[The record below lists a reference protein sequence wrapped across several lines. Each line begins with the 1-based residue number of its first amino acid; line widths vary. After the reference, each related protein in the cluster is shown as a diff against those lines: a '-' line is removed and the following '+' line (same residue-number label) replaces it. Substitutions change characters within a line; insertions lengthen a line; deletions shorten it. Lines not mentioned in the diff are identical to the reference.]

1 MKKQMALLTAILL
14 AFTLTVAARNQQ
26 PRQGGERPQMNPK
39 ERAAKMAKDLELT
52 ADQTQKVEALFEV
65 QKTKM
70 TELREKFQG
79 NQEGRRTALQELR
92 KKWDEEL
99 ELIIGKEKLEKHRAA
114 EKEQMRQARE
124 NRPRQQPQ

>member
-14 AFTLTVAARNQQ
+14 AFTLTVTAQNQQ

-39 ERAAKMAKDLELT
+39 ERAVKLAKELELT
-52 ADQTQKVEALFEV
+52 AEQTQKVEALFEE

-79 NQEGRRTALQELR
+79 NQDGRRTALQELR

-99 ELIIGKEKLEKHRAA
+99 ELIIGKEKMEKHRAA
-114 EKEQMRQARE
+114 EKEQMRQGRE
-124 NRPRQQPQ
+124 NRPRQQQ

>member
-14 AFTLTVAARNQQ
+14 AFTLTATAQNQQ

-39 ERAAKMAKDLELT
+39 ERAEKMAKELELT
-52 ADQTQKVEALFEV
+52 AEQSQKVEALFEV
-65 QKTKM
+65 QKTQM

-99 ELIIGKEKLEKHRAA
+99 EKIIGKEKLEKHRAA
-114 EKEQMRQARE
+114 EKEQMRQGRE
-124 NRPRQQPQ
+124 SRPRQQQQ